1 MSVCR
6 TSPARRPG
14 VALAALCG
22 LLSAATVCS
31 EDLPATG
38 RVNQAQALA
47 TSQGAIGRQI
57 GDYRLTDQFGRPLS
71 LVSLRG
77 RPVLVSF
84 VYTSC
89 AFSCPTLTSRL
100 NDVAKV
106 ARAALGG
113 GSFSIVTVGFD
124 TRVDNPERM
133 RRFAQE
139 RGIDMPDW
147 YFAAADQATADRLAS
162 ATGFVFAP
170 AAGGFDHFAQVTIVD
185 GSGRVFR
192 QVYGEEFE
200 PPLIVEPLKT
210 LLLGTVDTAR
220 PASGWLATV
229 RLLCTTYDPR
239 SGRYRFDYSLILEI
253 MIGAMCTLAISIFL
267 VRAWVQARGPG
278 APS

>member
-1 MSVCR
+1 
-6 TSPARRPG
+6 
-14 VALAALCG
+14 VALAALSG
-22 LLSAATVCS
+22 LLSATGVCG
-31 EDLPATG
+31 EELPTPG
-38 RVNQAQALA
+38 RIDQAQALA
-47 TSQGAIGRQI
+47 VSQGAIGRHI
-57 GDYRLTDQFGRPLS
+57 GNYRLTDQFGRPLS
-71 LVSLRG
+71 LSSLRG
-77 RPVLVSF
+77 RPMLISF

-100 NDVAKV
+100 YEVAKV

-133 RRFAQE
+133 RRFARE

-147 YFAAADQATADRLAS
+147 YFAAADQVTVDRLAS
-162 ATGFVFAP
+162 DTGFVYAP
-170 AAGGFDHFAQVTIVD
+170 ATGGFDHFAQVTIVD
-185 GSGRVFR
+185 GSGQVYR

-220 PASGWLATV
+220 PAAGWLATV

-253 MIGAMCTLAISIFL
+253 IIGAMCTLAVTIFL
-267 VRAWVQARGPG
+267 VRAWGQTRGSG
-278 APS
+278 TPS

>member
-1 MSVCR
+1 MSLCR
-6 TSPARRPG
+6 ASPARQPR
-14 VALAALCG
+14 VVLAALCG
-22 LLSAATVCS
+22 LLSAATVRS
-31 EDLPATG
+31 ENLPASG
-38 RVNQAQALA
+38 RIDQAQALA
-47 TSQGAIGRQI
+47 LSQGAIGRNI

-71 LVSLRG
+71 LASLRG
-77 RPVLVSF
+77 RPVLISF

-100 NDVAKV
+100 HAVAKV

-139 RGIDMPDW
+139 RGIDMPNW
-147 YFAAADQATADRLAS
+147 YFAAADQATVDRLAS
-162 ATGFVFAP
+162 DTGFVYAP
-170 AAGGFDHFAQVTIVD
+170 AAGGFDHLAQVTIVD
-185 GSGRVFR
+185 GNGRVFR

-210 LLLGTVDTAR
+210 LLLGAADTAR
-220 PASGWLATV
+220 PAAGWLDKV
-229 RLLCTTYDPR
+229 RLLCTSYDPR

-253 MIGAMCTLAISIFL
+253 IIGAMCTLAITIFL
-267 VRAWVQARGPG
+267 VRAWGQTRG
-278 APS
+278 